1 MLVALAI
8 RSVHLA
14 RRMDGILYERT
25 LPHGPA
31 VRIRRLTVAGETPVS
46 VVLEVD
52 RRAGTP
58 RAGDGN
64 PPPLMQFDGATE
76 QDAVDALE
84 PHARDDRRIV
94 QLMREKGLR

>member
-1 MLVALAI
+1 
-8 RSVHLA
+8 
-14 RRMDGILYERT
+14 MDGILYERT

-31 VRIRRLTVAGETPVS
+31 VRIRRLTNAGERPVT

-58 RAGDGN
+58 RAETGS
-64 PPPLMQFDGATE
+64 PPPLMEFEGGSE
-76 QDAVDALE
+76 QEAMDALE